1 MLKLIR
7 KAIDEGVEALE
18 EIDAKMKHLAE
29 VKEQLKDEPPPLEI
43 SEPDMSNKEKVDN
56 LTPEIP

>member
-18 EIDAKMKHLAE
+18 EIDAKMKYLAE

-43 SEPDMSNKEKVDN
+43 SDFKIIGVIGPDTQKDR
-56 LTPEIP
+56 L